1 MKRRYA
7 ALAGV
12 AAAAAAVG
20 FGELIGGIVPGGS
33 SLVLAVGSRVIDAAP
48 PFVKDFAVSTL
59 GTADK
64 PALIIGVIV
73 FTLLLGALFGVLAAR
88 RRWLGAAGFAL
99 LGVVGGLAIAT
110 TESAWAAILVAGVA
124 FVAGVGTL
132 LLLLRTGAG
141 IVDGGRRAFLR
152 QAGSLV
158 ALGGFAAI
166 AGRALVQAA
175 ATTGARNDVV
185 LQPPVTRPEALTAS
199 LDVPG
204 ISPQYVPN
212 PDFYRIDTS
221 LSAPKVNVDTWKLS
235 ITGMVDHPLEFT
247 FDELL
252 AMPMVERD
260 VTLSCV
266 SNEVG
271 GDLVG
276 NARWQGV
283 VLSDLLDQAGVQ
295 DGATQIVGRSVD
307 DFTVGFP
314 TQLAFDGRTALVAI
328 GMNGEPLPID
338 HGFPARLVVAGL
350 YGYVSATKWLSEIEL
365 TTLEAFD
372 AYWVPRGWAKQAP
385 IKTESRIDVPAPGR
399 RVTAGTTPIAG
410 VAWAPTRGISKVE
423 VQVDDGSWR
432 TARLGAEDGTEAWR
446 QWVLDWD
453 ATVGTHTI
461 TVRATDGSGALQLE
475 ERFPPRPDGATG
487 WHSVTV
493 NVVNA

>member
-20 FGELIGGIVPGGS
+20 FGELAGGIVPGGS
-33 SLVLAVGSRVIDAAP
+33 SLVLSVGSRVIDAAP

-73 FTLLLGALFGVLAAR
+73 FTLLFGALFGVLAER
-88 RRWLGAAGFAL
+88 RRWLGVVGFAL
-99 LGVVGGLAIAT
+99 LGVIGGLAIAAS
-110 TESAWAAILVAGVA
+110 EAVWAATLVATVA
-124 FVAGVGTL
+124 FVAAVGTL
-132 LLLLRTGAG
+132 FLLFRTGAG
-141 IVDGGRRAFLR
+141 MPDGGRRSFLR

-158 ALGGFAAI
+158 ALSGLAAI
-166 AGRALVQAA
+166 AGRAIVQAA
-175 ATTGARNDVV
+175 ATTGARDDVV
-185 LQPPVTRPEALTAS
+185 LQPPVTQPEAMTAS
-199 LDVPG
+199 LDVEG

-221 LSAPKVNVDTWKLS
+221 LSSPKVNVDTWKLS

-247 FDELL
+247 FGELL

-271 GDLVG
+271 GGLVG

-283 VLSDLLDQAGVQ
+283 VLSDLLNQAGVQ

-314 TQLAFDGRTALVAI
+314 TNLAFDGRTALLAV
-328 GMNGEPLPID
+328 GMNGEPLPVD

-372 AYWVPRGWAKQAP
+372 AYWVPRGWAKEAP
-385 IKTESRIDVPAPGR
+385 IKTESRIDVPSPGR

-423 VQVDDGSWR
+423 VQVDDGQWQ
-432 TARLGAEDGTEAWR
+432 TARLGDEDGTEAWR

-453 ATVGTHTI
+453 ATSGTHTI
-461 TVRATDGSGALQLE
+461 AVRATDGEGVLQTE
-475 ERFPPRPDGATG
+475 ERMKPRPDGATG
-487 WHSVTV
+487 WHSVTI
-493 NVVNA
+493 NVIDA

>member
-20 FGELIGGIVPGGS
+20 FGELVGGIVPGGS
-33 SLVLAVGSRVIDAAP
+33 SLVLSVGSRVIDAAP

-73 FTLLLGALFGVLAAR
+73 FTLLLGSLFGVLAAR
-88 RRWLGAAGFAL
+88 RRWFGVVGFAL
-99 LGVVGGLAIAT
+99 LGLVGGLAIAV
-110 TESAWAAILVAGVA
+110 TEPVWAAILVAGVA
-124 FVAGVGTL
+124 FVAAVGTL

-158 ALGGFAAI
+158 ALGGLAAI
-166 AGRALVQAA
+166 AGRAIVQAA

-185 LQPPVTRPEALTAS
+185 LQPPVTQPEAMTAS
-199 LDVPG
+199 LDVAG

-212 PDFYRIDTS
+212 SEFYRIDTA
-221 LSAPKVNVDTWKLS
+221 LSSPKVNVDTWKLS
-235 ITGMVDHPLEFT
+235 ITGMVDHPVEFT

-271 GDLVG
+271 GSLVG

-283 VLSDLLDQAGVQ
+283 VLSDLLNQAGVQ

-314 TQLAFDGRTALVAI
+314 TKLAFDGRTALLAV

-385 IKTESRIDVPAPGR
+385 IKTESRIDVPSPGR
-399 RVTAGTTPIAG
+399 RVTAGAVPIAG

-423 VQVDDGSWR
+423 VQVDDGPWQ
-432 TARLGAEDGTEAWR
+432 TARLGSEDGTEAWR
-446 QWVLDWD
+446 QWVIDWD

-461 TVRATDGSGALQLE
+461 TVRATDGDGALQLE
-475 ERFPPRPDGATG
+475 ERVPPRPDGASG
-487 WHSVTV
+487 WHSIKVTV
-493 NVVNA
+493 EA

>member
-1 MKRRYA
+1 MKRRDA

-20 FGELIGGIVPGGS
+20 FGELFGGIVPGGS
-33 SLVLAVGSRVIDAAP
+33 SLVLSVGSRVIDAAP

-73 FTLLLGALFGVLAAR
+73 FTLLLGSLFGVLAAR

-99 LGVVGGLAIAT
+99 LGVVGGLAIAA
-110 TESAWAAILVAGVA
+110 TEPVWAAILVAGVA
-124 FVAGVGTL
+124 FVAAIGTL
-132 LLLLRTGAG
+132 FLLLRTGTG
-141 IVDGGRRAFLR
+141 IADKGRRKFLR

-158 ALGGFAAI
+158 ALSGLAAV
-166 AGRALVQAA
+166 AGRAIVQAA

-185 LQPPVTRPEALTAS
+185 LQPPVTQPEAMTAS
-199 LDVPG
+199 LDVAG
-204 ISPQYVPN
+204 ISPQYVSN
-212 PDFYRIDTS
+212 SDFYRIDTS

-247 FDELL
+247 FNELL

-271 GDLVG
+271 GGLVG

-283 VLSDLLDQAGVQ
+283 VLSELLDQAGVQ

-314 TQLAFDGRTALVAI
+314 TQLAFDGRTALLAV

-338 HGFPARLVVAGL
+338 HGFPARMVVAGL

-385 IKTESRIDVPAPGR
+385 IKTESRIDVPSPGR
-399 RVTAGTTPIAG
+399 RVTVGTTPIAG

-423 VQVDDGSWR
+423 VQVDDGPWQ
-432 TARLGAEDGTEAWR
+432 TARLGTEDGIEAWR
-446 QWVLDWD
+446 QWVLDWE
-453 ATVGTHTI
+453 ATAGKHAI
-461 TVRATDGSGALQLE
+461 TVRATDGDGALQLE

-487 WHSVTV
+487 WHSVTI
-493 NVVNA
+493 NVVEA

>member
-1 MKRRYA
+1 MKRRHA
-7 ALAGV
+7 LLAGV
-12 AAAAAAVG
+12 AAAAAAIG

-33 SLVLAVGSRVIDAAP
+33 SLVLSVGSRVIDAAP

-73 FTLLLGALFGVLAAR
+73 FTLAFGALFGALFAR
-88 RRWLGAAGFAL
+88 RRWLGIGGFGL
-99 LGVVGGLAIAT
+99 LAVVGGFAVAASET
-110 TESAWAAILVAGVA
+110 VGAAILVAAVA
-124 FVAGVGTL
+124 FLAAIGTL
-132 LLLLRTGAG
+132 FLLFRTGHADS
-141 IVDGGRRAFLR
+141 DGGRRTFLR

-158 ALGGFAAI
+158 ALSGLAAI
-166 AGRALVQAA
+166 AGRAIVQAA
-175 ATTGARNDVV
+175 ATTGARGDVV
-185 LQPPVTRPEALTAS
+185 LQPPVTQPEALTAS
-199 LDVPG
+199 LAVEG

-212 PDFYRIDTS
+212 ADFYRIDTA
-221 LSAPKVNVDTWKLS
+221 LSSPKVNVDTWKLS
-235 ITGMVDHPLEFT
+235 VTGMVDHPLEFT

-276 NARWQGV
+276 NARWQGI
-283 VLSDLLDQAGVQ
+283 VLSNLLDQAGVQ
-295 DGATQIVGRSVD
+295 PGATQIVGRSVD

-314 TQLAFDGRTALVAI
+314 TDLAFDGRTALVAV

-372 AYWVPRGWAKQAP
+372 AYWVPRGWAKEAP
-385 IKTESRIDVPAPGR
+385 IKTESRIDVPSTR
-399 RVTAGTTPIAG
+399 RQVTAGMTPIAG

-423 VQVDDGSWR
+423 VQVDDGPWQ
-432 TARLGAEDGTEAWR
+432 TARLGDEDGTEAWR
-446 QWVLDWD
+446 QWVLDWN
-453 ATVGTHTI
+453 ATVGNHTI
-461 TVRATDGSGALQLE
+461 TVRATDGDGVLQTE
-475 ERFPPRPDGATG
+475 ERVRPRPDGATG

-493 NVVNA
+493 TVLEA

>member
-1 MKRRYA
+1 MKRRDA

-12 AAAAAAVG
+12 AAAAAAIG
-20 FGELIGGIVPGGS
+20 FGELVGGIAPGGA
-33 SLVLAVGSRVIDAAP
+33 SLVLSVGSRVIDAAP

-73 FTLLLGALFGVLAAR
+73 FTLLFGSLFGVVAAR
-88 RRWLGAAGFAL
+88 RRWFGVVGFAL
-99 LGVVGGLAIAT
+99 LGLVGGLAIAA
-110 TESAWAAILVAGVA
+110 TEAVWVAVLVAGVA
-124 FVAGVGTL
+124 FIAAVGTL
-132 LLLLRTGAG
+132 FLLLRTGAG
-141 IVDGGRRAFLR
+141 IADDGRRAFLR
-152 QAGSLV
+152 QTGSLV
-158 ALGGFAAI
+158 ALSGLAAI
-166 AGRALVQAA
+166 AGRAIVQAA
-175 ATTGARNDVV
+175 ATTGARNEVV
-185 LQPPVTRPEALTAS
+185 LAPPVTQPQAKVAS
-199 LDVPG
+199 LDVAG
-204 ISPQYVPN
+204 ISPQYMPN
-212 PDFYRIDTS
+212 DEFYRIDTS

-271 GDLVG
+271 GNLVG

-283 VLSDLLDQAGVQ
+283 VLSDLLNQAGVQ
-295 DGATQIVGRSVD
+295 DGATQIVGRAVD

-314 TQLAFDGRTALVAI
+314 TQLAFDGRTALLAV

-350 YGYVSATKWLSEIEL
+350 YGYVSATKWLKAIEL

-385 IKTESRIDVPAPGR
+385 IKTESRIDVPSSRR
-399 RVTAGTTPIAG
+399 RVTAGMTPIAG

-423 VQVDDGSWR
+423 VQVDDGPWQ

-446 QWVLDWD
+446 QWVLDWN
-453 ATVGTHTI
+453 ASVGNHTI
-461 TVRATDGSGALQLE
+461 TVRATDGDGVLQSE
-475 ERFPPRPDGATG
+475 ERVPPRPDGATG
-487 WHSVTV
+487 WHSITI
-493 NVVNA
+493 NVAEA

>member
-20 FGELIGGIVPGGS
+20 FGELVGGIVPGGS
-33 SLVLAVGSRVIDAAP
+33 SLVLSVGSRVIDAAP

-73 FTLLLGALFGVLAAR
+73 FTLLLGSLFGVLAAR
-88 RRWLGAAGFAL
+88 RRWFGVVGFAL
-99 LGVVGGLAIAT
+99 LGLVGGLAIAV
-110 TESAWAAILVAGVA
+110 TEPVWAAILVAGVA
-124 FVAGVGTL
+124 FVAAAGTL

-158 ALGGFAAI
+158 ALGGLAAI
-166 AGRALVQAA
+166 AGRAIVQAA

-185 LQPPVTRPEALTAS
+185 LQPPVTQPEAMTAS
-199 LDVPG
+199 LDVAG

-212 PDFYRIDTS
+212 SEFYRIDTA

-235 ITGMVDHPLEFT
+235 ITGMVDHPVEFT

-271 GDLVG
+271 GSLVG

-283 VLSDLLDQAGVQ
+283 VLSDLLNQAGVQ

-314 TQLAFDGRTALVAI
+314 TKLAFDGRTALLAV

-385 IKTESRIDVPAPGR
+385 IKTESRIDVPSPGR
-399 RVTAGTTPIAG
+399 RVTAGAVPIAG

-423 VQVDDGSWR
+423 VQVDDGPWQ
-432 TARLGAEDGTEAWR
+432 TARLGSEDGTEAWR
-446 QWVLDWD
+446 QWVIDWD

-461 TVRATDGSGALQLE
+461 TVRATDGDGALQLE
-475 ERFPPRPDGATG
+475 ERVPPRPDGASG
-487 WHSVTV
+487 WHSIKVTV
-493 NVVNA
+493 EA